1 MELLFFSLRS
11 FREVLNSR
19 RHVLHEIANVVNF
32 RGSVLEEVL
41 GVLLNP
47 LLNSAVECVDEGL
60 RADLQPSDVM
70 DELLSINVV
79 LNGVKELNLFVELSQ
94 IRLLSSHTSK
104 DFTLQVFE
112 LHHSEGYFLFLFL
125 RLFAIE
131 KFILLF
137 PVLVVEVATGVQ
149 ELVEGFTDFFL
160 PQEFPLAVL
169 V

>member
-1 MELLFFSLRS
+1 
-11 FREVLNSR
+11 
-19 RHVLHEIANVVNF
+19 
-32 RGSVLEEVL
+32 
-41 GVLLNP
+41 
-47 LLNSAVECVDEGL
+47 VECVDEGL

-94 IRLLSSHTSK
+94 IRLLSSHTSE

-137 PVLVVEVATGVQ
+137 PVLVVEVATSIQ
-149 ELVEGFTDFFL
+149 EFVEGFTDFFL